1 MEVINVRDNRIF
13 KVEYMRQM
21 ADIMDYE
28 HTIELKDQV
37 LAAKD
42 AALAAKDAA
51 LAAKDAALA
60 AKDAAIAEQ
69 NVALADKDIE
79 IAELNASYPCWQNKR
94 SRTPQ

>member
-51 LAAKDAALA
+51 
-60 AKDAAIAEQ
+60 IAEQ